1 MQPPTLNSV
10 LSVLQEIEAALGSLP
25 GVSQV
30 ATGLAKHPTTNQDQ
44 LVAWVSPAA
53 LDAQDLVQQLH
64 GMLPE

>member
-1 MQPPTLNSV
+1 M
-10 LSVLQEIEAALGSLP
+10 QEIEAALGTLP

-30 ATGLAKHPTTNQDQ
+30 ATALAKNPTTNQDQ

-53 LDAQDLVQQLH
+53 LDAQGLVQQLH

>member
-30 ATGLAKHPTTNQDQ
+30 ATGLAKRPTTNQDQ

-64 GMLPE
+64 GMLPG